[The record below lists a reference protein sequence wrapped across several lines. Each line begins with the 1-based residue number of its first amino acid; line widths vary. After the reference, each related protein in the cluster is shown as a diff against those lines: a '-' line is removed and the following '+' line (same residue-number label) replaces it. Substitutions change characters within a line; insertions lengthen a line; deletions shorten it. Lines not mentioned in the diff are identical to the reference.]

1 MSSGTRYFRNL
12 TPVKKGSD
20 NGYFIIEEESLWKLV
35 VTEDMMRLV
44 VVDDDFYYAID
55 VPGNDIEFREV
66 TGEPGLPEDD

>member
-20 NGYFIIEEESLWKLV
+20 SVYFMIEEESLW
-35 VTEDMMRLV
+35 RLV
-44 VVDDDFYYAID
+44 EYEDLERLEVVDDDFYYA
-55 VPGNDIEFREV
+55 VNLPAADIEFREV